1 MATNSSQESF
11 ESIHSAIFDKEA
23 FEMPEL
29 KSPRVRPSS
38 CRFTVENSDTDSDTH
53 SESASTTKFPE
64 SVKSIVSSKAQSDRF
79 IQQPVFRIIS
89 REALDISS
97 RTYESLSKSVSISSL
112 QQQQQQQNQQQQQPY
127 GSQIVKRIPS
137 STDSFSISS
146 MSEKKK
152 QFNTQNTTG
161 TTTAPQNKQF
171 KIATYQNK
179 NDMRRGNYNYS
190 YNYNYH
196 NKSMYPRNIRGV
208 YRSTNHNR
216 SSSTNRTSNNNSDAD
231 YVLNVDLKSS
241 DESLVFNSDDFKSEA
256 SSSYSQTNKQK
267 NPQGSAK
274 TFFNQAGY
282 EKYLQHSQ
290 DDLDDIPSFKQKNI
304 KIRNSMRQSSGS
316 QHHSRNLSTKSAEQQ
331 QQHSI
336 EADSESS
343 YSHSQTSYSNKSNK
357 KVSNRSISSLRERQR
372 VIVLPGIN
380 ESGTDFQVLVVPET
394 LDYKDYPSS
403 PGSEYDL
410 SKFQNSSK
418 NGTSTTLNN
427 IRNNNNN
434 NNTSTTPLGGSI
446 SGRLS
451 VSTGSVIPFNTSSR
465 SSSLRRKASVVSKH
479 MKDLEKETKR
489 VNRRKPPVYG
499 DESSIQEKL
508 KFKST
513 LRDSKGINNNFKQK
527 NNKKEGNNNSR
538 GGIFLKR
545 SNATRRKVGWLSTLV
560 GVLKMI
566 ETRCKSSWRKLK
578 NRYNKRKLFKF
589 KNDTIIRRNS
599 KSSSNYSPP
608 MTTQRDT
615 SSSYSVFEPK
625 PWSFMKLKR
634 GSSITS
640 RNSNSSNTSKTSNK
654 RKLSGN
660 SNRSKES
667 LSRLSSFSYSKSIT
681 RRLSG
686 NKYHRKPIEFENR
699 EIYNIDEL
707 ESSGSSESF
716 RKKLIQNSK
725 EAVPFKL
732 QKLDNYLDDENQKLV
747 ERVNERKVDK
757 DEIDILKRR
766 GFVGVI
772 NDDSSDLES
781 QLSKHIVKLINSDPS
796 SSNEEVGL
804 NQLWNHYL
812 KNVVAN
818 RIEMQLKI
826 QKRLSGDYDKIKSKS
841 LPKDNNN
848 QSSGSSR
855 REEIDEAIDS
865 IASFKRKDSVLHS
878 GTSKISKIS
887 KTSTDSF
894 LDIIIAG
901 DKTMVNSTGVYDTDS
916 LSNSLSGASSIT
928 CSTVSSSSGS
938 SGSEDGG
945 NEEYENDSDFFGNS
959 VVSSS
964 VNSDS
969 QYTSSILAS
978 SNDYGSV
985 ILPRVAVSS
994 NRFTIPKPQLSSG
1007 ISSSRSSQTGSV
1019 RYYNIDEAGDI
1030 RSRSIEGRRRTEY
1043 GVNRSNSGGI
1053 GSVSGG
1059 YLASPDSVS
1068 FYGPKSSA
1076 IRNSIFSADTVTQTY
1091 FPIIIRGGQDN
1102 LSEKKYGSDRNISGG
1117 GSESRKQ
1124 GINEEEDEDSDS
1136 DFNDII
1142 EFHSNNDS
1150 SSLEDL
1156 AKGININNDD
1166 DDDDDDE
1173 EEEEDDDDEEK
1184 VEEEKIEHESDI
1196 TNTDTYTKTNPGRIS
1211 RSTSSFARG
1220 FNRMGKMKTRNYLT
1234 RKQDLSFSSLK

>member
-137 STDSFSISS
+137 T
-146 MSEKKK
+146 
-152 QFNTQNTTG
+152 
-161 TTTAPQNKQF
+161 
-171 KIATYQNK
+171 TYQNK

-566 ETRCKSSWRKLK
+566 ETRL
-578 NRYNKRKLFKF
+578 NLHL
-589 KNDTIIRRNS
+589 IIHH
-599 KSSSNYSPP
+599 
-608 MTTQRDT
+608 Q
-615 SSSYSVFEPK
+615 
-625 PWSFMKLKR
+625 
-634 GSSITS
+634 
-640 RNSNSSNTSKTSNK
+640 
-654 RKLSGN
+654 
-660 SNRSKES
+660 
-667 LSRLSSFSYSKSIT
+667 
-681 RRLSG
+681 
-686 NKYHRKPIEFENR
+686 
-699 EIYNIDEL
+699 
-707 ESSGSSESF
+707 
-716 RKKLIQNSK
+716 
-725 EAVPFKL
+725 
-732 QKLDNYLDDENQKLV
+732 
-747 ERVNERKVDK
+747 
-757 DEIDILKRR
+757 
-766 GFVGVI
+766 
-772 NDDSSDLES
+772 
-781 QLSKHIVKLINSDPS
+781 
-796 SSNEEVGL
+796 
-804 NQLWNHYL
+804 
-812 KNVVAN
+812 
-818 RIEMQLKI
+818 
-826 QKRLSGDYDKIKSKS
+826 
-841 LPKDNNN
+841 
-848 QSSGSSR
+848 
-855 REEIDEAIDS
+855 
-865 IASFKRKDSVLHS
+865 
-878 GTSKISKIS
+878 
-887 KTSTDSF
+887 
-894 LDIIIAG
+894 
-901 DKTMVNSTGVYDTDS
+901 
-916 LSNSLSGASSIT
+916 
-928 CSTVSSSSGS
+928 
-938 SGSEDGG
+938 
-945 NEEYENDSDFFGNS
+945 
-959 VVSSS
+959 
-964 VNSDS
+964 
-969 QYTSSILAS
+969 
-978 SNDYGSV
+978 
-985 ILPRVAVSS
+985 
-994 NRFTIPKPQLSSG
+994 
-1007 ISSSRSSQTGSV
+1007 
-1019 RYYNIDEAGDI
+1019 
-1030 RSRSIEGRRRTEY
+1030 
-1043 GVNRSNSGGI
+1043 
-1053 GSVSGG
+1053 
-1059 YLASPDSVS
+1059 
-1068 FYGPKSSA
+1068 
-1076 IRNSIFSADTVTQTY
+1076 
-1091 FPIIIRGGQDN
+1091 
-1102 LSEKKYGSDRNISGG
+1102 
-1117 GSESRKQ
+1117 
-1124 GINEEEDEDSDS
+1124 
-1136 DFNDII
+1136 
-1142 EFHSNNDS
+1142 
-1150 SSLEDL
+1150 
-1156 AKGININNDD
+1156 
-1166 DDDDDDE
+1166 
-1173 EEEEDDDDEEK
+1173 
-1184 VEEEKIEHESDI
+1184 
-1196 TNTDTYTKTNPGRIS
+1196 
-1211 RSTSSFARG
+1211 
-1220 FNRMGKMKTRNYLT
+1220 
-1234 RKQDLSFSSLK
+1234 